1 MMKIF
6 FQKSL
11 KELQLEKENENYKE
25 KIKQL
30 QEENSSLRK
39 ELELTQEAVNEIL
52 FNNLGGE

>member
-25 KIKQL
+25 KIQKL
-30 QEENSSLRK
+30 QQEHTSLTEEF
-39 ELELTQEAVNEIL
+39 ELTQDAVNEII
-52 FNNLGGE
+52 FNS